1 MGGAKGGRRGGR
13 PPARGPAPT
22 WVRTKG
28 SSSRGGG
35 AGGPRA
41 GGGRLPG
48 SPRLPPRLRLPGPA
62 ATKMARWPGC
72 GLADESR
79 RQQPAGTASRS
90 GQVEAAAGGGR
101 GQLLAGARARLG
113 PRPRSWR
120 GRGAGTTEVWAA
132 GGPSEVPAGCHGD
145 HQLPRGPG
153 PAPEVTYRP
162 MPFLSS
168 QSVMS
173 VVTDVSLLEAVS
185 SFEILP
191 KTAVC
196 A

>member
-1 MGGAKGGRRGGR
+1 MGGAKGGRRGER

-22 WVRTKG
+22 WGRTKG
-28 SSSRGGG
+28 RSSRGGG

-62 ATKMARWPGC
+62 ATKMARSPGC

-79 RQQPAGTASRS
+79 RRRPAGTASRS

-113 PRPRSWR
+113 PRPRSWPR
-120 GRGAGTTEVWAA
+120 AGRGAGGERAPRRCGLQAGLARSPLVAMETISSRAA
-132 GGPSEVPAGCHGD
+132 EAP
-145 HQLPRGPG
+145 PR
-153 PAPEVTYRP
+153 
-162 MPFLSS
+162 
-168 QSVMS
+168 
-173 VVTDVSLLEAVS
+173 
-185 SFEILP
+185 
-191 KTAVC
+191 K
-196 A
+196 